1 MFAAQKKDQMFAAQT
16 KELSYGGGLCVV
28 MWWINAHKKYQ
39 EGICL
44 PETLCCEQYYVD
56 IKVFRSVNLFIQTV
70 FTKICI
76 KNDIHIYTPS
86 ET

>member
-44 PETLCCEQYYVD
+44 PETLCFEQYYVD
-56 IKVFRSVNLFIQTV
+56 IKSIQVSQPVHTN
-70 FTKICI
+70 CI
-76 KNDIHIYTPS
+76 YKNMHKK
-86 ET
+86 